1 MICGK
6 DISTNNTHYNQKS
19 SLLSRENGV
28 AISIYW
34 QAFVSNYFRFQ
45 EMSWFKMFPAH
56 WLFQG
61 TLQREKLEQL
71 SQMICTVK
79 TARFIIAVIGLIS

>member
-1 MICGK
+1 
-6 DISTNNTHYNQKS
+6 
-19 SLLSRENGV
+19 
-28 AISIYW
+28 
-34 QAFVSNYFRFQ
+34 
-45 EMSWFKMFPAH
+45 MFPAH

-79 TARFIIAVIGLIS
+79 TARFIIAVIGLIYIIVKECQSGSKDKPSLALTT

>member
-1 MICGK
+1 
-6 DISTNNTHYNQKS
+6 
-19 SLLSRENGV
+19 
-28 AISIYW
+28 
-34 QAFVSNYFRFQ
+34 
-45 EMSWFKMFPAH
+45 MFPAH

-61 TLQREKLEQL
+61 ILQREKLEQL

>member
-1 MICGK
+1 
-6 DISTNNTHYNQKS
+6 
-19 SLLSRENGV
+19 
-28 AISIYW
+28 
-34 QAFVSNYFRFQ
+34 
-45 EMSWFKMFPAH
+45 MFPAH

-79 TARFIIAVIGLIS
+79 TARFMIAVIGLIL

>member
-1 MICGK
+1 
-6 DISTNNTHYNQKS
+6 
-19 SLLSRENGV
+19 
-28 AISIYW
+28 
-34 QAFVSNYFRFQ
+34 
-45 EMSWFKMFPAH
+45 MFPAH

-79 TARFIIAVIGLIS
+79 TARFIIAVIGLISQSRSAKAVQKTNLAWL